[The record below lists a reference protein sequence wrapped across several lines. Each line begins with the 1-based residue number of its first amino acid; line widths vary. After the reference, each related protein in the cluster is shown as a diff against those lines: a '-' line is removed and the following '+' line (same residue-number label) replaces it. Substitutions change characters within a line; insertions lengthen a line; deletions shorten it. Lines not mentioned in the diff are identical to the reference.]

1 MKKHLHVKR
10 VVKQI
15 VFAALM
21 MSAFIACKN
30 EKKESNVIIAPK
42 PEAEV
47 LPSSPTPMGV
57 VEHED
62 TVHWLGKVYTVK
74 VRRAPADSTSIVID
88 DQGMQYFDNLIRVRI
103 VRADGSEFFNREFSK
118 SDFSSLLDENTR
130 KHGVLLGIV
139 KDKAEGEQ
147 LRLAASVGA
156 PDVLSDEYIPLLIII
171 SSHGDISYQKD
182 TALDVE
188 NVNPVGHAAEEEDEG
203 V

>member
-47 LPSSPTPMGV
+47 FPSSPTPMGV

-88 DQGMQYFDNLIRVRI
+88 DQGRQYFDNLIRVRI